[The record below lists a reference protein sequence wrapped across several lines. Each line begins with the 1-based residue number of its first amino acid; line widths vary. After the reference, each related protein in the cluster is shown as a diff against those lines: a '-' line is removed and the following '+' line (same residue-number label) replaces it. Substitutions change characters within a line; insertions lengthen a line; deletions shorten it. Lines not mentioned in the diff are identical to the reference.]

1 MKKTIVKNIKIKTRT
16 GELTDYV
23 SEFLATAWS
32 ERDINRIRELKKI
45 LISFNKRH
53 TITKNAKY
61 EEVLSMVDDFTRKE
75 YGILISIY
83 NF

>member
-1 MKKTIVKNIKIKTRT
+1 MKKTIVKNIKIKTRA

-32 ERDINRIRELKKI
+32 ERDINRIREIKKI
-45 LISFNKRH
+45 LISFNKRY
-53 TITKNAKY
+53 TTAKNIKY
-61 EEVLSMVDDFTRKE
+61 EEMISMIDDFTRKE